1 MDKKTNIANILQR
14 VKDIE
19 LGQNKTSNQRNQL
32 VIDIHESNV
41 NGYFKFQ
48 VDLNIDDINE
58 KGYKPELKS
67 IYDLN
72 KVERH
77 HLKYLRSEFQK
88 YLGVQWNSKDNKSS
102 IDALRDSFDAY
113 IPMTI
118 WQNINKDEVLKQK
131 NKSYFAGAN
140 NSKIRVNGDYVSE
153 YCERLN
159 KDSDPQISLNFSN
172 IQNVARGYYKEFGG
186 GGTKTNPFD
195 QKIKNISSLIKKDYE
210 AKNPF
215 NSGTA
220 KSEQYI
226 SFLTTTCQTWLS
238 QLRTARTNASPK
250 NKVEY
255 KKAI

>member
-1 MDKKTNIANILQR
+1 MDKKTNIANILIR

-19 LGQNKTSNQRNQL
+19 TGLNKNSNIRNQL
-32 VIDIHESNV
+32 VIDIHESNI

-58 KGYKPELKS
+58 QGYTPEFMS
-67 IYDLN
+67 IYKLN
-72 KVERH
+72 KVDKH
-77 HLKYLRSEFQK
+77 HLKYLRNEYQK

-113 IPMTI
+113 VPMTI
-118 WQNINKDEVLKQK
+118 WQTKKNKDVLKQK

-140 NSKIRVNGDYVSE
+140 NSKIRVNGNYVFE

-159 KDSDPQISLNFSN
+159 KDNDDDISLNFSN
-172 IQNVARGYYKEFGG
+172 VQNVARGYYKEFGG
-186 GGTKTNPFD
+186 GQSHTNPFD

-220 KSEQYI
+220 KTEQNI

-238 QLRTARTNASPK
+238 QLRNARTNASPK